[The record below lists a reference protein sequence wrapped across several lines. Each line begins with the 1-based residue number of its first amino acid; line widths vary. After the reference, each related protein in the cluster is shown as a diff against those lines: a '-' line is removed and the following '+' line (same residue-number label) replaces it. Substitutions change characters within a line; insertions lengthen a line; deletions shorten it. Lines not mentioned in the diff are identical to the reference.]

1 MSRERT
7 SKYAPK
13 TLVNLKRAEVFL
25 ATYVDS
31 QQYSDSRLVVK
42 VGNNLHY
49 LHPEISRDGRGVD
62 AQLKPPAGWLKE
74 QILDEVGKLST
85 EPDTEIL
92 EDEVSALPK
101 GAVG

>member
-7 SKYAPK
+7 SKHPPK
-13 TLVNLKRAEVFL
+13 TLVALHRAEIFL
-25 ATYVDS
+25 ATYVDG
-31 QQYSDSRLVVK
+31 QQYSDSRLVVR

-62 AQLKPPAGWLKE
+62 SQLKPPAGWLKD
-74 QILDEVGKLST
+74 QIFEEMGKLPMADDSIPDDEVA
-85 EPDTEIL
+85 
-92 EDEVSALPK
+92 ALPK